1 MDKNG
6 KTKAYIQ
13 VGNGLRTFA
22 EPTSVLLQSLRRRTC
37 QCFDLSPFGFKLD
50 KRAQAAGE
58 EIKDW
63 KTPTCQLLPIM
74 EKAGKI

>member
-58 EIKDW
+58 KNRPGS
-63 KTPTCQLLPIM
+63 PTCQLLPVM
-74 EKAGKI
+74 VKAGKI